1 MPVPH
6 PDQIVVLSNGEVTI
20 QGPTTRQENNLIK
33 DYQMKLRELEKLSA
47 EMLKYS
53 KKDWG
58 EPAYKLA
65 VAKFVAFSKEAFECD
80 ERLKDM
86 FDEV

>member
-1 MPVPH
+1 VPH

-20 QGPTTRQENNLIK
+20 QGPTTRQENNLVEEC
-33 DYQMKLRELEKLSA
+33 QMKLCEMEKLSA

-53 KKDWG
+53 KKDWE

-65 VAKFVAFSKEAFECD
+65 VAKFITSANEASECE

-86 FDEV
+86 FGI

>member
-6 PDQIVVLSNGEVTI
+6 PDQIVALSNGEVII
-20 QGPTTRQENNLIK
+20 QGPTPTQDKKLVDE
-33 DYQMKLRELEKLSA
+33 YQMKLCEMEKLSA

-65 VAKFVAFSKEAFECD
+65 VAKLEALSKEVFEYE
-80 ERLKDM
+80 ERLKDV
-86 FDEV
+86 FGT